1 MKKLSVLI
9 ALIGFSLYVCAQK
22 GKKSDIP
29 DFGKVEIAD
38 LEMKECD
45 FDKKAEAVV
54 LFETG
59 ELDFLYGSGAELK
72 KRVRIKILTK
82 EGAEQANIHLR
93 YVSYKNDED
102 ISGLEA
108 RAYNLDEAGNIKVT
122 EVEKKLIYDKKI
134 NKRSSEK
141 VFTFPEVKP
150 GTIIEYKYK
159 HNNIGLIDWYFQRSQ
174 PVYY

>member
-9 ALIGFSLYVCAQK
+9 ALAGFSLFVCAQK

-29 DFGKVEIAD
+29 DFGKVEKSD

-59 ELDFLYGSGAELK
+59 ELDYLYGSGAELK

-82 EGAEQANIHLR
+82 EGADQANIHLR
-93 YVSYKNDED
+93 YISYRNDED
-102 ISGLEA
+102 ITGLEA
-108 RAYNLDEAGNIKVT
+108 RTYNLDDAGNIKVT
-122 EVEKKLIYDKKI
+122 ELEKKLIYEKKV
-134 NKRSSEK
+134 NKRYSEK
-141 VFTFPEVKP
+141 V
-150 GTIIEYKYK
+150 
-159 HNNIGLIDWYFQRSQ
+159 QS
-174 PVYY
+174 VYH